1 MNGYDIDDLNDA
13 KNIYDIIKNMDE
25 CQQIGV
31 ALIIDALKM
40 FKKENGA
47 INHRSL
53 SDLLS
58 RFFGEIP

>member
-1 MNGYDIDDLNDA
+1 MKGYDIDDLNDA

-25 CQQIGV
+25 RQQIGV

-53 SDLLS
+53 PELLS